1 MNIYAEEISENIK
14 NHFSKYFQNETI
26 KHICNYCSYCL
37 DSGKRIRPSISL
49 DICKS
54 LTNSTE
60 NVSEASLI
68 SEYFHTA
75 SLIIDDLPCMDNAKE
90 RRGLPSCHVK
100 YGEAVTQLASVVF
113 VSLGFDCIQRGYD
126 KIADKNLN
134 NDIIRILFKEIS
146 HVLGSEGLA
155 GGQMIDLSFEKA
167 DISKLLDN
175 KQVNLDDVIQ
185 KKTGSLFE
193 LSFYVGWLFGGG
205 DVNLLEKIKEASKKF
220 SLLFQIVDDYEDI
233 LEDTPGKNY
242 VLVHGKAHSKE
253 RVKKLM
259 NEFKSEMQALG
270 IFSSFFMNLLN
281 DLETKMC
288 ITEEEEDDKKK

>member
-134 NDIIRILFKEIS
+134 NNDIIRILFKEIS

-175 KQVNLDDVIQ
+175 KQVNLDEVIQ

-205 DVNLLEKIKEASKKF
+205 DVNLLEKTIFKALDKFESEIK
-220 SLLFQIVDDYEDI
+220 DDGD
-233 LEDTPGKNY
+233 KNY
-242 VLVHGKAHSKE
+242 IFNQVIGGNKKDVDMKE
-253 RVKKLM
+253 V
-259 NEFKSEMQALG
+259 N
-270 IFSSFFMNLLN
+270 
-281 DLETKMC
+281 
-288 ITEEEEDDKKK
+288 